1 MPCKCGV
8 GSKTREDI
16 QNVWVKVGS
25 NTFKWADVKDV
36 MQNSPQY
43 YSSLN
48 IFEVVGRDGMIKI
61 YRLSSEYVPKEDKL
75 GVNKSPM
82 YPKRAFT
89 GGERMKI
96 DNRGEVDVNAIILAV
111 VIASVAALVGFVLM
125 ANMETAIAP
134 DMATS
139 ALSTSTN
146 VVLNGFGTATTFGML
161 GAFVLAALGIVGILG
176 SVVGRG
182 E

>member
-1 MPCKCGV
+1 
-8 GSKTREDI
+8 
-16 QNVWVKVGS
+16 VKVGS

-96 DNRGEVDVNAIILAV
+96 DNRGEVDIISLVSIVVVSAVSLLIGFLLMNGMDGAI
-111 VIASVAALVGFVLM
+111 SPS
-125 ANMETAIAP
+125 MET
-134 DMATS
+134 S
-139 ALSTSTN
+139 VLSTSQN
-146 VVLNGFGTATTFGML
+146 IVLNGFGDSSVML
-161 GAFVLAALGIVGILG
+161 AIGLFVLVALGIVMILG
-176 SVVGRG
+176 GVYGRS